1 MINRHVI
8 NIIRP
13 GFFSANVRAD
23 TRRLEFDSHNESII
37 AYGLPVEAVFIG
49 DSITEY
55 WALDVFFNPSNR
67 IVNRGIGGDTTT
79 YIIKRFAADVLQL
92 KPKFAVIKAGI
103 NNTAPL
109 DNYLEMNTEV
119 FNAIYNEIYLD
130 IEVMINMAREHGVE
144 PVICSLLPT
153 CNELS
158 RSMSIRNQLVAQ
170 VNERLQQIS
179 LKNAARYVDYHSQ
192 VCKEDGLTLKSDLAY
207 DGVHLNA
214 YGYKILADTLK
225 KIVPL

>member
-1 MINRHVI
+1 MNRHVI

-13 GFFSANVRAD
+13 GFYSLNVRAD
-23 TRRLEFDSHNESII
+23 ARRLEFDSHNESIME
-37 AYGLPVEAVFIG
+37 YGLPIDAVFIG

-55 WALDVFFNPSNR
+55 WALDVFFNPSKR

-92 KPKFAVIKAGI
+92 KPRFAVIKAGI

-109 DNYLEMNTEV
+109 DNYLEVNTEV
-119 FNAIYNEIYLD
+119 FEDVYNEICSD
-130 IEVMINMAREHGVE
+130 IEVMINIAREHGVD

-158 RSMSIRNQLVAQ
+158 RSMGIRNQLVAQ
-170 VNERLQQIS
+170 VNERLQQITS
-179 LKNAARYVDYHSQ
+179 KSDALYVDYHSR
-192 VCKEDGLTLKSDLAY
+192 VCSEDGLTLKSDFTY

-214 YGYKILADTLK
+214 YGYKVLADTLK
-225 KIVPL
+225 KVVPL